1 MQNISSRLATMVCLM
16 LLALCWAGNGCN
28 HPERNKQRAKEKKI
42 AKSITISGAYGLYPL
57 ISQLAFEYN
66 RIFPNIRI
74 NVTPGSSL
82 KGMSDMIFQ
91 MVDMG
96 MYSKSINDN
105 RWDTSLLHIAIA
117 RDAILPIGNASNPY
131 LEKLNSTGIT
141 QSQLRYIFV
150 DATLNQWGQLTG
162 EDSSYRI
169 NVFTRTDISG
179 SADIWSSFLGTDQV
193 HLTGTGVYGEPG
205 MVMAIRNDI
214 YGIGY
219 ASLRYIFDNQTGKTL
234 EDLKVIPIDLD
245 MNGKLDPDENL
256 YSDLYEIDNAV
267 MHNAF
272 PTPPSR
278 TLYLIIDKSHPND
291 LAIDFVRWIF
301 ENGQQIIQNAGYV
314 HLDKTL
320 FDNQLNKIY
329 NYLHML

>member
-1 MQNISSRLATMVCLM
+1 MLVCLM
-16 LLALCWAGNGCN
+16 LMLLCWGWNGCN
-28 HPERNKQRAKEKKI
+28 TPDKNAHKTKEKKI

-96 MYSKSINDN
+96 MYSKSISDS

-131 LEKLNSTGIT
+131 LEKLEATGIT
-141 QSQLRYIFV
+141 QPQLRYIFV
-150 DATLNQWGQLTG
+150 DATLKQWGQLTG
-162 EDSSYRI
+162 EDSSHRI

-179 SADIWSSFLGTDQV
+179 SAEIWSSFLGTDQV

-205 MVMAIRNDI
+205 MVMALRNNV

-234 EDLKVIPIDLD
+234 EDLRVIPIDLN

-256 YSDLYEIDNAV
+256 YSNLSDIDNAV
-267 MHNAF
+267 MHNIF

-278 TLYLIIDKSHPND
+278 TLYLIIDRSHPNA

-314 HLDKTL
+314 QLDKTL
-320 FDNQLNKIY
+320 LDNQLNTIY
-329 NYLHML
+329 NYIHKL